1 MDDLVDLWT
10 RENFTAIYVTHNLAE
25 AVRLG
30 HRIVVLSRRPG
41 CIRDVVDIDL
51 PLAARTMGDA
61 DLEATQR
68 RLWQMLRD
76 EARAA
81 DRELAD
87 V

>member
-1 MDDLVDLWT
+1 VTLWA
-10 RENFTAIYVTHNLAE
+10 RQPFTATYVTHNLQE

-41 CIRDVVDIDL
+41 QIREIVEVGMPLSEREHRDPELEKIQRHLWDL
-51 PLAARTMGDA
+51 M
-61 DLEATQR
+61 
-68 RLWQMLRD
+68 RD

-81 DRELAD
+81 DEELLD